1 MLTQN
6 TLSDSHYKHILSV
19 ETNYAIGEKKMK
31 KVVFLLLLINIAS
44 LYAPAQEIEGYYISK
59 KEHRAVERGNKIISA
74 LETYYND
81 NGFYPQ
87 KLDELVPKYLPKIE
101 NTGFFDFF
109 MRPRRYIYRPEFSYV
124 QFSLYYNLYFTSFY
138 FIIFDT
144 DFWYSSER
152 KIWSVSD

>member
-1 MLTQN
+1 
-6 TLSDSHYKHILSV
+6 
-19 ETNYAIGEKKMK
+19 MK

-44 LYAPAQEIEGYYISK
+44 LYAGAQEIVDWYHASR
-59 KEHRAVERGNKIISA
+59 KEQRAVDRGNKIIAA

-87 KLDELVPKYLPKIE
+87 ELDELVPKYLPKIE
-101 NTGFFDFF
+101 NTGLFNFF
-109 MRPRRYIYRPEFSYV
+109 MKPVSFIYRPEFSYV
-124 QFSLYYNLYFTSFY
+124 QFSQYYNLYFTYYY
-138 FIIFDT
+138 FLFFNC